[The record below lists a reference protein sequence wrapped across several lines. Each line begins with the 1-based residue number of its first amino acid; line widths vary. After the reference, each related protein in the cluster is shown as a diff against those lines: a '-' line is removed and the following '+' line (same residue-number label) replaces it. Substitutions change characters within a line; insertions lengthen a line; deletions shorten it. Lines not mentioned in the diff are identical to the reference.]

1 MESQQQ
7 QQPQNQMLDNVV
19 DVRECD
25 TSELLLGFAIGFLL
39 GPIAGLCLIENAL
52 SRHLRAGMLMGII
65 CEVVVALFR
74 MATHI
79 PKGV

>member
-1 MESQQQ
+1 MEN
-7 QQPQNQMLDNVV
+7 QPLFDNVV
-19 DVRECD
+19 NVRECD
-25 TSELLLGFAIGFLL
+25 TSDLLLGFAFGFLL
-39 GPIAGLCLIENAL
+39 GPVAGLCLIENAL

-65 CEVVVALFR
+65 CEVIVALFK

>member
-1 MESQQQ
+1 MEH
-7 QQPQNQMLDNVV
+7 QPLLENVGE
-19 DVRECD
+19 VRECD
-25 TSELLLGFAIGFLL
+25 SSDLLLGFAFGFLL

-52 SRHLRAGMLMGII
+52 SRHLRAGMLLGII
-65 CEVVVALFR
+65 CEVVVALFK